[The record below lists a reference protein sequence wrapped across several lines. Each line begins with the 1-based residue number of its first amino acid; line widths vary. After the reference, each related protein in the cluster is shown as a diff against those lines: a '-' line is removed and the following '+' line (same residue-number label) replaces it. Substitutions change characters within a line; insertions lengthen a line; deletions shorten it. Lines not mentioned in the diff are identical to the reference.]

1 MVAAGEAAGEFT
13 LSTTPTIFVNTL
25 LGAANWTYKWYQPQG
40 ALSPEE
46 LGAQIAGV
54 LLAGLRS

>member
-1 MVAAGEAAGEFT
+1 MGKLCSLLRLMPPSA
-13 LSTTPTIFVNTL
+13 IFVNTL

-40 ALSPEE
+40 PLSPEE
-46 LGAQIAGV
+46 LGAQIATV